1 MVMTT
6 VILQNIDADRALE
19 IVMELRLTLRQH
31 ADFSYRFLQGGYS
44 WETHEIRLPSIEFE
58 FYNPADATSFTL
70 KYL

>member
-1 MVMTT
+1 MTIIVLENT
-6 VILQNIDADRALE
+6 NANRAIE
-19 IVMELRLTLRQH
+19 IVQEPRQTLRQH

-44 WETHEIRLPSIEFE
+44 WETHELRLPSVEFE